1 MVGADFDSGAF
12 GIVFQKNWQY
22 AQIFDVNILSLAE
35 SGSLDNLRAQWF
47 QTNACAQ
54 ASVGSTSMSIESMAG
69 LFVTFGIITIF
80 AILLFLWNKRFI
92 LKDYLLIMMDSKDV
106 LAKEKIFSIKSSRKN
121 PVNHLTNPE
130 LSSSPIVY
138 F

>member
-1 MVGADFDSGAF
+1 
-12 GIVFQKNWQY
+12 
-22 AQIFDVNILSLAE
+22 
-35 SGSLDNLRAQWF
+35 
-47 QTNACAQ
+47 
-54 ASVGSTSMSIESMAG
+54 MAG
-69 LFVTFGIITIF
+69 LFVTYGIITIF